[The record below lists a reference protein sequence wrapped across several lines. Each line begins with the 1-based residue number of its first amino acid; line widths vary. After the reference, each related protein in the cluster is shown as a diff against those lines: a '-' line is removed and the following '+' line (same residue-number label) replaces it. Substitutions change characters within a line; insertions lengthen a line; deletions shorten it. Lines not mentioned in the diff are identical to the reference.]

1 MLFFDCV
8 IHWKR
13 LVMRFHRHIL
23 RLGNYHVVS
32 HTVLHFTW
40 RLNDFRKVAKYVKSL
55 GIIRHRNALVDAD
68 SS

>member
-1 MLFFDCV
+1 M
-8 IHWKR
+8 
-13 LVMRFHRHIL
+13 
-23 RLGNYHVVS
+23 S
-32 HTVLHFTW
+32 HTVLYFTS